1 MVTPSPTIMFSL
13 IPFDIKPSRRAPQAL
28 NRIIEHIGADVES
41 QTKANFS
48 LLTPFLSQSGL
59 ATVPAIRLL

>member
-28 NRIIEHIGADVES
+28 NRIIEAYWSRCRV
-41 QTKANFS
+41 TKAK
-48 LLTPFLSQSGL
+48 G
-59 ATVPAIRLL
+59 